1 MGIFLQ
7 ILDFVS
13 ELERGFKVK
22 MASTAQP
29 SSSLKRRDS
38 MPTRES
44 DQLVIT
50 PLGAG
55 SEVGRSCVY
64 MTFKG
69 KTVMVLIL
77 VFL

>member
-1 MGIFLQ
+1 MWVFSLQ
-7 ILDFVS
+7 IIDFVS
-13 ELERGFKVK
+13 EQERGFKVK
-22 MASTAQP
+22 MASSVQP
-29 SSSLKRRDS
+29 TSSLKRRDS

-44 DQLVIT
+44 DLLTIT

-69 KTVMVLIL
+69 KTVMV
-77 VFL
+77 